1 MTLRRIAAGVLFFAV
16 AQAGF
21 TEEIEV
27 PDEEQNEEIEEVVVT
42 GSRIRR
48 DAFTSASPIQI
59 IDGAGSREIGLIDT
73 ASLLQSATQATG
85 TQIDNTFTA
94 FVLDNGP
101 GSAQVNLR
109 GLGPERV
116 LLLLNSRR
124 MAPAGVGGAPTSPD
138 LTTIPN
144 IMIDRVEYL
153 LDGASS
159 IYGSDAVSG
168 VANVIM
174 RQDFDGFEFEA
185 ESVQPDIDAGEENTL
200 GLAWGKAGDNW
211 NFGVAG
217 EYYERKRVRLSDL
230 PYTRECN
237 QYIHEDERGLRFSDD
252 TSLVP
257 GTTISPCKLD
267 TINRV
272 FIPIGYGNVWS
283 TPGETN
289 IGIPNF
295 SETSVPVG
303 FASFN
308 PTIRPI
314 DTNGDGEPDI
324 GLVDPDGNGLTEVD
338 LQTGQFNQ
346 NGSRRD
352 RAGDFL
358 LGTERVNVYAY
369 GDYSFGDD
377 NNTEVYFETL
387 YSKRE
392 TQVFSPGAVIF
403 PDVPAT
409 NPYNPCNQDSPFG
422 VNCIGFFGGLNFGSQ
437 EVTPIVAIENDRDN
451 NDVEI
456 EQYRFVVGVRGDLP
470 FIQNDSGL
478 GNWGYDVYVTHSTS
492 EGTDQQTG
500 ILEEPLLYSLNTSRF
515 DADGNI
521 VCGDN
526 DGCVP
531 VNMFADSIYQPGGG
545 NFSSQAETDYVFGV
559 RSFVTEVDQTVIS
572 AVAQG
577 DIARLPW
584 NDTEIPLV
592 IGFEYRE
599 DEINSQ
605 PNDVARDG
613 GLIAFFK
620 DGGALGSRDIHEFF
634 IETELQLAEGARGAE
649 ELSLNLAARYTD
661 ESTYGSDT
669 TYSVKT
675 VYTPV
680 DGVTFRGTYGT
691 SFRAPN
697 AREQFLVGQSG
708 FNTIA
713 DPCIVPLEAR
723 IPALDP
729 SLPDGYDASLD
740 SRSQTVLSNCAANG
754 VDPLTLGLDG
764 TNTQYSVEVLRKGGQ
779 QVQLNIN
786 PETSTSKTYGVVL
799 DQPFFDSFTMRFG
812 ATYYDIEV
820 EDSIALLGTQ
830 LIINDCYVENENNT
844 SAFCRFL
851 TRDAEGLLDNVDSS
865 FINVNTLSSRGIDY
879 NLYFQKDIIFADRN
893 LDIEIDAR
901 VTRVLE
907 NLFIFED
914 SEEDDAGTPVAPEW
928 EGNIL
933 LTARYDEVRFN
944 WRANYISGETDE
956 KDDFTATQPCETLNL
971 LCRPVVDTEDYWMH
985 TASFTWEPNDWT
997 FTLGMVNVFDEIPP
1011 LVDTDA
1017 PEVQLNNVPLGAGYD
1032 LAGRRIFMAVK
1043 KVF

>member
-237 QYIHEDERGLRFSDD
+237 QYIHEDERGLRFRDD

-272 FIPIGYGNVWS
+272 FVPVGYGNVWS

-295 SETSVPVG
+295 SETSVPVD

-308 PTIRPI
+308 PTIRPV
-314 DTNGDGEPDI
+314 DTNGDGIPDI

-377 NNTEVYFETL
+377 SNTEVYFETL

-403 PDVPAT
+403 PDVPPG
-409 NPYNPCNQDSPFG
+409 NPYNPCNQDSPTG
-422 VNCIGFFGGLNFGSQ
+422 VNCINFFGGLNFGSLD
-437 EVTPIVAIENDRDN
+437 VTPIVAIENDRD
-451 NDVEI
+451 
-456 EQYRFVVGVRGDLP
+456 RKSVV
-470 FIQNDSGL
+470 
-478 GNWGYDVYVTHSTS
+478 
-492 EGTDQQTG
+492 
-500 ILEEPLLYSLNTSRF
+500 
-515 DADGNI
+515 
-521 VCGDN
+521 
-526 DGCVP
+526 
-531 VNMFADSIYQPGGG
+531 
-545 NFSSQAETDYVFGV
+545 
-559 RSFVTEVDQTVIS
+559 
-572 AVAQG
+572 
-577 DIARLPW
+577 
-584 NDTEIPLV
+584 
-592 IGFEYRE
+592 
-599 DEINSQ
+599 
-605 PNDVARDG
+605 
-613 GLIAFFK
+613 
-620 DGGALGSRDIHEFF
+620 
-634 IETELQLAEGARGAE
+634 
-649 ELSLNLAARYTD
+649 
-661 ESTYGSDT
+661 
-669 TYSVKT
+669 
-675 VYTPV
+675 
-680 DGVTFRGTYGT
+680 
-691 SFRAPN
+691 
-697 AREQFLVGQSG
+697 
-708 FNTIA
+708 
-713 DPCIVPLEAR
+713 
-723 IPALDP
+723 
-729 SLPDGYDASLD
+729 
-740 SRSQTVLSNCAANG
+740 
-754 VDPLTLGLDG
+754 
-764 TNTQYSVEVLRKGGQ
+764 
-779 QVQLNIN
+779 
-786 PETSTSKTYGVVL
+786 
-799 DQPFFDSFTMRFG
+799 
-812 ATYYDIEV
+812 
-820 EDSIALLGTQ
+820 
-830 LIINDCYVENENNT
+830 
-844 SAFCRFL
+844 
-851 TRDAEGLLDNVDSS
+851 
-865 FINVNTLSSRGIDY
+865 
-879 NLYFQKDIIFADRN
+879 
-893 LDIEIDAR
+893 
-901 VTRVLE
+901 
-907 NLFIFED
+907 
-914 SEEDDAGTPVAPEW
+914 
-928 EGNIL
+928 
-933 LTARYDEVRFN
+933 
-944 WRANYISGETDE
+944 
-956 KDDFTATQPCETLNL
+956 
-971 LCRPVVDTEDYWMH
+971 
-985 TASFTWEPNDWT
+985 
-997 FTLGMVNVFDEIPP
+997 
-1011 LVDTDA
+1011 
-1017 PEVQLNNVPLGAGYD
+1017 
-1032 LAGRRIFMAVK
+1032 
-1043 KVF
+1043 